1 MGATTA
7 CSLLKREDA
16 LKPSA
21 SGFDIYCVSKA
32 LSDLTVRNFI
42 QEHPNIDITSLHPGY
57 IYGPLGHGQV
67 YNSPSS
73 GTNRF
78 VYALIDG
85 ERGRPVNGFDP
96 KLRGPPTNVDVRDV
110 AKAHV
115 LALKLP
121 PRETPKRFV
130 LSSSEFTWIEAV
142 ELLAEKRPELKDRL
156 PVITGNEPPLGPV
169 AKLDTSKTESVLG
182 MRDYV
187 KWEDTILDT
196 IDDLLRVERE
206 IAARTA

>member
-16 LKPSA
+16 LKPGTSPINVY
-21 SGFDIYCVSKA
+21 FVSKA

-42 QEHPNIDITSLHPGY
+42 QEHPNIDITSLHPGF

-67 YNSPSS
+67 YNTPAS
-73 GTNRF
+73 GSNAF
-78 VYALIDG
+78 MYPLIDG
-85 ERGRPVNGFDP
+85 EPGRPVSGFDP
-96 KLRGPPTNVDVRDV
+96 KLRGPPTNIDVRDV

-182 MRDYV
+182 MRDYI
-187 KWEDTILDT
+187 KWQDTVLDT
-196 IDDLLRVERE
+196 IDDMLRVEKE
-206 IAARTA
+206 IAGRAT